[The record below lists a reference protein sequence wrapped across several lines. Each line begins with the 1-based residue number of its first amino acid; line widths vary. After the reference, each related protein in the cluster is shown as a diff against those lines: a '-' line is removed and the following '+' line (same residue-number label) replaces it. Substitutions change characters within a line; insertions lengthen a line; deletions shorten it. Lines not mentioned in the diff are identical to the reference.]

1 MNHKGYTI
9 HPKYDGSAGW
19 TWTWIS
25 PDGAQQVSML
35 HYHTERDAVNGAIE
49 AIDEDIQ
56 TQEFASGDY

>member
-9 HPKYDGSAGW
+9 HTSHNTAGW
-19 TWTWIS
+19 RWVWIG

-35 HYHTERDAVNGAIE
+35 HYHTERDAVNGAVE
-49 AIDEDIQ
+49 AVDEDIQ